1 MENNMYNQQ
10 NFYQQ
15 NLNQTD
21 LKSKLVTVL
30 LWWFLGAWGIH
41 RFYVGK
47 IGTGIIWFLTGG
59 VFGIGYIVDFIKLFR
74 NTFTDKEGRCL
85 MNDCPNWLMY
95 LALAL
100 ILLAFIS
107 VIIIFAVMGLS
118 FFAIIAGS
126 IAS

>member
-30 LWWFLGAWGIH
+30 LWWFLGGLGIH

-47 IGTGIIWFLTGG
+47 
-59 VFGIGYIVDFIKLFR
+59 VGIGILWLFR
-74 NTFTDKEGRCL
+74 LLSCL
-85 MNDCPNWLMY
+85 
-95 LALAL
+95 
-100 ILLAFIS
+100 
-107 VIIIFAVMGLS
+107 
-118 FFAIIAGS
+118 
-126 IAS
+126 